1 MFYMENEKKVNGIDL
16 KIPKQKNKIS
26 IIEVSKHINKS
37 DSELKGWNR
46 YIFVF
51 KQVWVQLLNLILI
64 YFVSFSIFPSLQAN
78 IKPLNHIISDQYFA
92 PVFCFLLFNTFQ
104 AVGNFLA
111 QKIRKPGPNYIIIF
125 TFLRFLFIPLFLIC
139 NYNPNERQWPAII
152 QNDWIYIIIAISMA
166 LSSGYLLSLSL
177 MYCPQCVESEY
188 SSTAGMMASLTLI
201 LGVLAGINTSLL
213 HPILI
218 ML

>member
-1 MFYMENEKKVNGIDL
+1 MENEKKVNGIDL
-16 KIPKQKNKIS
+16 KIPKKKNQIS
-26 IIEVSKHINKS
+26 IIEVSKHVNKS

-64 YFVSFSIFPSLQAN
+64 YFVSLSIFPSLQAN
-78 IKPLNHIISDQYFA
+78 IKPLNHIISDGYFV
-92 PVFCFLLFNTFQ
+92 PVFCFLLFPTFQ

-111 QKIRKPGPNYIIIF
+111 QKIRRPGPNYITIF
-125 TFLRFLFIPLFLIC
+125 AFLRFLFIPLFLIC
-139 NYNPNERQWPAII
+139 NYNPNERQWPVII

-166 LSSGYLLSLSL
+166 LSSGYLSSLSF
-177 MYCPQCVESEY
+177 MYCPQCVEPEF
-188 SSTAGMMASLTLI
+188 SSTAGMMASLTKT
-201 LGVLAGINTSLL
+201 LGILAGINSSLL
-213 HPILI
+213 YPMLI